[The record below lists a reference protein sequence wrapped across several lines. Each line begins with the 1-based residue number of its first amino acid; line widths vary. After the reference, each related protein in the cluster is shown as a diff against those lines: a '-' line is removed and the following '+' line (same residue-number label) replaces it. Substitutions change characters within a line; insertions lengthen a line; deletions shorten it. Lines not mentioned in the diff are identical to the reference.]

1 MATQTVDPTSA
12 LNGWLDEQLIE
23 TPPAT
28 LEELEE
34 LVAEVGRSPWL
45 WSHAIRFD
53 LPRRS
58 HRVLYKTPDL
68 EIALFG
74 WAAGHDTT
82 FHDHG
87 GARGAAFICSGLL
100 IEEVVEASD
109 GQVVRQRT
117 ITRRAESS
125 FSFGP
130 DYIHRVRHDPAHGV
144 CLSIHAYTPAVS
156 EPNDYEVREDGTLSV
171 KLAV

>member
-1 MATQTVDPTSA
+1 MATHLADPTSA
-12 LNGWLDEQLIE
+12 LNGWLDENLAD
-23 TPPAT
+23 TAPAT
-28 LEELEE
+28 LEELEA
-34 LVAEVGRSPWL
+34 LVAQVGHSPWL

-53 LPRRS
+53 LPRRT
-58 HRVLYKTPDL
+58 HRVLYKGPDL

-74 WAAGHDTT
+74 WAAGQDTT

-87 GARGAAFICSGLL
+87 GASGAAFICSGLL
-100 IEEVVEASD
+100 IEEVLEAAG
-109 GQVVRQRT
+109 GQFLAQRT
-117 ITRRAESS
+117 ITRRAESA

-156 EPNDYEVREDGTLSV
+156 QPNDYEVLEDGTLSV